1 MEAYDITPTRR
12 CGLCHVATIF
22 SEPAIRSYSTIPYDQ
37 PHEVRVARHETEK
50 TKPDRAS
57 AGFSWEPLDKPSPG
71 PGKERGD
78 QQRATR

>member
-37 PHEVRVARHETEK
+37 LHEVRAARHETEK
-50 TKPDRAS
+50 TRSDCAS
-57 AGFSWEPLDKPSPG
+57 AGFSWEPAFKPPSRPC
-71 PGKERGD
+71 
-78 QQRATR
+78 